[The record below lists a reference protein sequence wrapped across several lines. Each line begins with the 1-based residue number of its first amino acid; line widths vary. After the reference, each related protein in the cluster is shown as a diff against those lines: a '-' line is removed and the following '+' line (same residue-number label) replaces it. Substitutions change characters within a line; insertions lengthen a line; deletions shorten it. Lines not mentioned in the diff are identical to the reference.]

1 MASTFPLLPEAE
13 LSKLVCR
20 EGGRTTPHKSLARYS
35 LERVWFGAIPLLS
48 KEGCL
53 REAQTGWS
61 VQSPAQPLLID
72 GREAHLLIGTFAFEQ
87 TAPALAARGHPR
99 LTRGCCKTL
108 E

>member
-1 MASTFPLLPEAE
+1 MLREA
-13 LSKLVCR
+13 L
-20 EGGRTTPHKSLARYS
+20 GD
-35 LERVWFGAIPLLS
+35 GAIPLLS

-72 GREAHLLIGTFAFEQ
+72 AREAHLLIGTFAFEQ

-99 LTRGCCKTL
+99 LTKAGNGGVTNL
-108 E
+108 DSLWS